1 MFLLAAGVLVLSGC
15 GAATL
20 DNGGSS
26 ETQSEEKAASELTV
40 GVSISTLNNPFL
52 FPCKRINQLAEEN
65 DTDVRFVDAQD
76 DTAKQSNDIDDL
88 IQQGVDVLLINPLIL
103 LLSSQLLKPLIMP
116 TSQLL
121 PSTVVAM
128 EERFDDCC
136 LNNEEGGKMA
146 AEFILEQLGKTQKW

>member
-1 MFLLAAGVLVLSGC
+1 MKKMFLLAAGVLVLSGC

-40 GVSISTLNNPFL
+40 GVSISTLNNPF
-52 FPCKRINQLAEEN
+52 FVSMQEGINQLAEEN

-88 IQQGVDVLLINPLIL
+88 IQQGVDVLLINPVDSAAIVPAVEAAGAGPGR
-103 LLSSQLLKPLIMP
+103 QRW
-116 TSQLL
+116 QACGA
-121 PSTVVAM
+121 VAM
-128 EERFDDCC
+128 EPA
-136 LNNEEGGKMA
+136 NQPAYQAGG
-146 AEFILEQLGKTQKW
+146 GR

>member
-1 MFLLAAGVLVLSGC
+1 MKKMFLLAAGLLVLSGC

-40 GVSISTLNNPFL
+40 GVSISTLNNPF
-52 FPCKRINQLAEEN
+52 FVSMQEGINQLAEEN

-88 IQQGVDVLLINPLIL
+88 I
-103 LLSSQLLKPLIMP
+103 
-116 TSQLL
+116 
-121 PSTVVAM
+121 
-128 EERFDDCC
+128 
-136 LNNEEGGKMA
+136 
-146 AEFILEQLGKTQKW
+146 